1 MKRREFLATASGAT
15 GGVAAASAGA
25 AGTASAQEQHTVNMT
40 DGLNFEP
47 ASITV
52 APGDTVVWENTGSI
66 GHSVTAYEDDIPE
79 EAEYW
84 ASGGFDSEDAAR
96 GAYTAG
102 DPDSGDVPGG
112 ESYEHTFEVTGT
124 YEYFCIPHESAGML
138 GTVEVQEGANEEEAG
153 GGGPTSPEEFGV
165 PFQPHYVGVATILG
179 MALTLIFTFYVLK
192 YGESP
197 HASSPNR
204 K

>member
-1 MKRREFLATASGAT
+1 MDENAEGSVSRRGFLQ
-15 GGVAAASAGA
+15 AAAG
-25 AGTASAQEQHTVNMT
+25 AGTAAAVASTAQGQEAQTQTVDMT

-47 ASITV
+47 DSITV

-66 GHSVTAYEDDIPE
+66 GHSVTAYEGDIPG

-102 DPDSGDVPGG
+102 DPDSGDVAGG
-112 ESYEHTFEVTGT
+112 ESYEHTFEVEGT

-138 GTVEVQEGANEEEAG
+138 GTVEVQEGANEG
-153 GGGPTSPEEFGV
+153 GGGGGEPVVPEQV
-165 PFQPHYVGVATILG
+165 RTLAVATSAVLVSTL
-179 MALTLIFTFYVLK
+179 ALAYAFLK
-192 YGESP
+192 YGGSP
-197 HASSPNR
+197 SPDQ
-204 K
+204 